1 MLSFCFQSI
10 PFKYQ
15 IISEHSFVTL
25 VRTSELCSE
34 KLPEIDNNTEML
46 NKI

>member
-1 MLSFCFQSI
+1 MLLFCFQSTAS
-10 PFKYQ
+10 KYQ
-15 IISEHSFVTL
+15 IIGKHSFVTFA
-25 VRTSELCSE
+25 RTSELCSE